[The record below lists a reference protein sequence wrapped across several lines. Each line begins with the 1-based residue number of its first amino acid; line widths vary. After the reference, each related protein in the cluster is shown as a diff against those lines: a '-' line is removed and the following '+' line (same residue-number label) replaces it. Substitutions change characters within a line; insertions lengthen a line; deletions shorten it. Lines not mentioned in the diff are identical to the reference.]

1 MARLDNYLTEAKKV
15 NLDKYNTDDYQKRQ
29 AKGNS
34 PRSGVPDSIYAG
46 RDTMRFTF
54 KNTPERSV
62 KLWIEKWIKDK
73 KLKYTSITTN
83 QSGDYHDDWVE
94 GDVKGIK

>member
-1 MARLDNYLTEAKKV
+1 MSRLDNYLTEAKKV
-15 NLDKYNTDDYQKRQ
+15 NLKQYNTDDYQKRQ

-34 PRSGVPDSIYAG
+34 PRSGIPDSIYAG
-46 RDTMRFTF
+46 RDSITFTF
-54 KNTPERSV
+54 KNTPEKHV

-83 QSGDYHDDWVE
+83 QAGDYHDDWVE
-94 GDVKGIK
+94 VDVKGIK